1 MKKNWRPIRR
11 YESPFHGDTYED
23 PAYGRGYKWE
33 PHGRFKGQRIGGSRR
48 SDAAEP
54 LVSRD
59 FWDRSRNIQPPIDHR
74 KVLGQDR
81 FGGKFFG
88 PQSRESIQV
97 DRVAS
102 TSLRSIP
109 RPDFKP
115 QVLLGGEG
123 AIRFEG
129 NGADW
134 SMEFGRTN
142 QFRVAGWIRPRE
154 QFPRG
159 EVRFIHLDNH
169 PLSSRLGKFRSAG
182 NPLAP
187 KDTQL
192 RRGKGIRIGVISIA
206 GEPDLPIAQH
216 LIRDVVF
223 PGRADLR
230 GREGNILRFRIPPT
244 IEVTETRTPKVRSP
258 VASIFRPWGGDYGS
272 YRFGSQYDERTEL
285 HAITIRRSTPTQRR
299 PDHGTGSRWIQ
310 IRHPQGEAW
319 TLPGTFRSTE
329 APPADR
335 PLAIGRGTRLA
346 SIPRPLGVSWTFPF
360 RFRFIDAPPAARKLA
375 TGRGF
380 TASRIPHPEGFAK
393 TDPWRFRLIQTV
405 LTSAMIRDR
414 IAGSRRWGSQSRE
427 IFDTTD
433 TSRLPIY
440 IDLVWD
446 NDVTIEV
453 QYEPEIDIDLEVA

>member
-11 YESPFHGDTYED
+11 YESPFHGDFYED

-33 PHGRFKGQRIGGSRR
+33 PHGRFKGQRIGGARR

-59 FWDRSRNIQPPIDHR
+59 FWDSSRNVQPPIDHR
-74 KVLGQDR
+74 KTLGLDR
-81 FGGKFFG
+81 YGGKFFG
-88 PQSRESIQV
+88 PQSRESVQV

-102 TSLRSIP
+102 TSLRSIQ

-134 SMEFGRTN
+134 AMEFGRSN

-154 QFPRG
+154 QFPMG

-182 NPLAP
+182 NPLGP
-187 KDTQL
+187 KDNQL
-192 RRGKGIRIGVISIA
+192 KRGKRERFGIVSIS
-206 GEPDLPIAQH
+206 GEPDLPTEQYI
-216 LIRDVVF
+216 VCSVES

-230 GREGNILRFRIPPT
+230 GREGSILRFRIPT
-244 IEVTETRTPKVRSP
+244 TSEDTATRTPKARCP
-258 VASIFRPWGGDYGS
+258 LTTIIRPFGGDYGS
-272 YRFGSQYDERTEL
+272 CRFGAQYDELVEF
-285 HAITIRRSTPTQRR
+285 HAISIRKSNPAPAR
-299 PDHGTGSRWIQ
+299 PSHGTGSRWIQ
-310 IRHPQGEAW
+310 VRHPAGEPW

-329 APPADR
+329 APPAGR

-360 RFRFIDAPPAARKLA
+360 RFRFVDAPPAARKLA
-375 TGRGF
+375 TGRGA
-380 TASRIPHPEGFAK
+380 TSSRIPHPEGIAK

-405 LTSAMIRDR
+405 LASAMVRDR
-414 IAGSRRWGSQSRE
+414 VAGSRHWGSQAHA
-427 IFDTTD
+427 IFDITD

-446 NDVTIEV
+446 NDVVIEV
-453 QYEPEIDIDLEVA
+453 QYEPDIDIDVEVA